1 MFRFL
6 SEMLLPK
13 EVIESVVQVKTR
25 NLESRIAILLD
36 RVRSAEMKIENQA
49 DLIAAL
55 TNVSKGSGQT
65 NKDRNRNGKLPEKK
79 AQTSSLSGRRPI
91 VGSTSSRSSG
101 RFVTEDNAST
111 GIAAPVHAPVVEE
124 CSYGSHYHSHSHHS
138 HSHHSHSHHSHD
150 TGGYDSGCSDSS
162 SSSFSCD

>member
-124 CSYGSHYHSHSHHS
+124 RSYGSH
-138 HSHHSHSHHSHD
+138 HHSHSHHSHD

>member
-36 RVRSAEMKIENQA
+36 RIRSAEMKIESQA
-49 DLIAAL
+49 DAIVAL
-55 TNVSKGSGQT
+55 TNVSKGRGQP

-101 RFVTEDNAST
+101 RFVTEGSAST

-124 CSYGSHYHSHSHHS
+124 RSYGSHHSHNDTSH
-138 HSHHSHSHHSHD
+138 HHSHSHHSHD

>member
-25 NLESRIAILLD
+25 NLESRISILLD
-36 RVRSAEMKIENQA
+36 RIRSAEMKIENQA

-55 TNVSKGSGQT
+55 TNASKGSSQT

-124 CSYGSHYHSHSHHS
+124 RSCGSYGSHHHS